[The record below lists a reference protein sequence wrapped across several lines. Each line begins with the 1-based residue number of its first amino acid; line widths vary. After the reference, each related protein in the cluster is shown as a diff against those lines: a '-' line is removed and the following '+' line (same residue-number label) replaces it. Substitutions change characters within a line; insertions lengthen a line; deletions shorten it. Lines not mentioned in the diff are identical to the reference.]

1 MLRMKQFK
9 WLVRVYYEDTDAGG
23 IVYHTCYLKY
33 MERARTEYLRALGYS
48 LKQLR
53 AEQDILFVVNRVE
66 IRFMR
71 PAVFDDELTVTAA
84 LRKSAGA
91 SLVFRQT
98 ICRDEE
104 QLCEA
109 DISVACVSAE
119 RHTPK
124 RMPKT
129 IIMDLAHDS

>member
-1 MLRMKQFK
+1 MKQFK
-9 WLVRVYYEDTDAGG
+9 WPVRVYYEDTDAGG
-23 IVYHTCYLKY
+23 IAYHTSYLKY
-33 MERARTEYLRALGYS
+33 MERARTEYLRAQGYS

-53 AEQDILFVVNRVE
+53 AEQDILFVVNR
-66 IRFMR
+66 IDISFKR

-91 SLVFRQT
+91 SLAFHQT
-98 ICRDEE
+98 IYRDDE

-109 DISVACVSAE
+109 DIAVACLSAE
-119 RHTPK
+119 RYTPR
-124 RMPKT
+124 RMPKS